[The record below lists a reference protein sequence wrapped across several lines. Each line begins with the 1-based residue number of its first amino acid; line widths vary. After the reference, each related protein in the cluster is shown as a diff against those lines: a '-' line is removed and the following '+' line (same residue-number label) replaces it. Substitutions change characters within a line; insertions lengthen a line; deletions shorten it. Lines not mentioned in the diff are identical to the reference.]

1 MPGESRIGR
10 RPIPIPKGVQVKLD
24 GNLVTVK
31 GPKGE
36 LKREIHPDIGVEIQ
50 DNVIKVFIKKH
61 TKKSKALHGLF
72 NSLIWN
78 MVKGVTEGFKKTLE
92 IVGVGYRAELKGR
105 TIVLNLG
112 YSNPVEFELPKG
124 IDAQVERSKIVLMG
138 IDKELVGET
147 AAKIRRFRPPEPYKG
162 KGIRY
167 EGEVIIKKAGKGGGA
182 K

>member
-1 MPGESRIGR
+1 MSRIGR
-10 RPIPIPKGVQVKLD
+10 RPIPIPKGVEVKID

-36 LKREIHPDIGVEIQ
+36 LRQEIHPDIGVKVE
-50 DNVIKVFIKKH
+50 DNIIRVFVKNQ

-78 MVKGVTEGFKKTLE
+78 MVKGVTEGFKKGLE

-105 TIVLNLG
+105 TIVLYLG
-112 YSNPVEFELPKG
+112 YSQPINFELPAG
-124 IDAQVERSKIVLMG
+124 IDAQVDRNKIVIMG
-138 IDKELVGET
+138 IDKQLVGEV

-162 KGIRY
+162 KGVRY

>member
-1 MPGESRIGR
+1 MSRIGR
-10 RPIPIPKGVQVKLD
+10 RPIPIPKGVEVKID

-36 LKREIHPDIGVEIQ
+36 LKQEIHPDIGVKIEDSI
-50 DNVIKVFIKKH
+50 IRVFVKNQ

-78 MVKGVTEGFKKTLE
+78 MVKGVTEGFKKALE

-105 TIVLNLG
+105 TIVLHLG
-112 YSNPVEFELPKG
+112 YSNPINFELPAG
-124 IDAQVERSKIVLMG
+124 IDAQVDRNKIVVMG
-138 IDKELVGET
+138 IDKQLVGEV